1 MNTNNQLVQCKDT
14 SIRKWLTNIISKIKS
29 KFVSSKMWDKEIEV
43 EINKNFPD
51 ESKQKEAKELL
62 QELLMRNNDLLETLD
77 IRMLDKDL
85 VDFNERISNLYPSS
99 CENLSLEELQ
109 NLSEDERLKAISI
122 ILSNS
127 EFYLNDLSEL
137 KDYYEKRKELC
148 KQIINNPKI
157 ATEEYEKNIDLEK
170 VSIFPFGFLYEM
182 KDLNELDRIKYGI
195 IAAKYGMNLEKAKTG

>member
-51 ESKQKEAKELL
+51 ESKQKESKELL

-85 VDFNERISNLYPSS
+85 VDLFGKP
-99 CENLSLEELQ
+99 
-109 NLSEDERLKAISI
+109 RL
-122 ILSNS
+122 
-127 EFYLNDLSEL
+127 
-137 KDYYEKRKELC
+137 
-148 KQIINNPKI
+148 
-157 ATEEYEKNIDLEK
+157 
-170 VSIFPFGFLYEM
+170 
-182 KDLNELDRIKYGI
+182 
-195 IAAKYGMNLEKAKTG
+195 